1 MLFGDLGPAS
11 PSLRIRLEF
20 LLHLAALIFNGEA
33 GLGLA
38 DPLIS
43 FFPEGCHLG
52 KCLRQS
58 KLFEYF

>member
-20 LLHLAALIFNGEA
+20 LLHRAALIFNGEA

-38 DPLIS
+38 GPVVY
-43 FFPEGCHLG
+43 FFPDGCHRE

-58 KLFEYF
+58 NQFQFI